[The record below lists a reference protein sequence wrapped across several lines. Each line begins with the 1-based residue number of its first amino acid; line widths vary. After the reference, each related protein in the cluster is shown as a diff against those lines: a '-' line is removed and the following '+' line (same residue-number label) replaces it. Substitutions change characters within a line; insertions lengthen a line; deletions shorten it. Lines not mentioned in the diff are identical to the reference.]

1 MLYMLLSGFLMILGM
16 VQAVRLLVKGEAGN
30 AVNRLLLF
38 SAYILPVLA
47 AAPFVAGFIT
57 LDSGRSVAQMDLV
70 SVGSQWVGG
79 AAALLLIG
87 VHLQLARKAPKKFLN
102 TGAAV
107 AAAVLVF
114 IYANSL
120 IFISGSNTGLVAPFI
135 LGDGGSNDVQC
146 ERDVLL
152 IHYNKG
158 GKSDWRCPKSIM
170 LMGDSAHPFVPWPDY
185 RQGSSRYLTEALDA
199 LMEGAKRGKGADQKR

>member
-1 MLYMLLSGFLMILGM
+1 MLYMLLSGFLMVLGM
-16 VQAVRLLVKGEAGN
+16 VQAVRLLVKGEAGS

-47 AAPFVAGFIT
+47 AAPFVAAFLS
-57 LDSGRSVAQMDLV
+57 LDSGRSVAQMNLI
-70 SVGSQWVGG
+70 SVGSQWVG
-79 AAALLLIG
+79 ATAALLLIG

-107 AAAVLVF
+107 AAAVMAF

-120 IFISGSNTGLVAPFI
+120 IFISDSNTGLVASFI

-170 LMGDSAHPFVPWPDY
+170 LMGDTARPFIPWPDY
-185 RQGSSRYLTEALDA
+185 HQGSSRHLTAAIDV
-199 LMEGAKRGKGADQKR
+199 LMQNAGRGKADDR